1 MNNKLDWSN
10 DFWFPETKA
19 NPFLRKVKITRL
31 FSMDISKVT
40 NTHWNYMS
48 NPYKQVYKIPVG
60 ENVKKSSSYL
70 CTRNHR
76 RVGKDFIKYYLG
88 KWMK

>member
-19 NPFLRKVKITRL
+19 NRFSRKVKISKI

-40 NTHWNYMS
+40 YTHCSYIGH
-48 NPYKQVYKIPVG
+48 PYKKVYKIPVG
-60 ENVKKSSSYL
+60 ENAKKSS
-70 CTRNHR
+70 C
-76 RVGKDFIKYYLG
+76 KDFIKYYLG